1 MYNRLAAYLALSIAV
16 PELFRLIVFKKCVI
30 RLIMPSKCHRAI
42 GFAFAKSYAWKIR
55 QVSLA
60 NSHMTRFLQKFFP
73 CFSATVAAI
82 SEISTVLRTALP
94 RVQSPRSI
102 PCQIRIVDLHSWPS
116 NFGAWKWRSR
126 SWSWQGIVRGDCA
139 RGTALLKTVEIS
151 EIAATV
157 AEKEAKIYFLTL
169 IMTFTVIQGQI

>member
-1 MYNRLAAYLALSIAV
+1 MISWKTRSLRWNLSSDTRFLQTT
-16 PELFRLIVFKKCVI
+16 EM
-30 RLIMPSKCHRAI
+30 MPSKCHRAI

-94 RVQSPRSI
+94 RAESPRSM
-102 PCQIRIVDLHSWPS
+102 PCQLQLLDLHFQAPK
-116 NFGAWKWRSR
+116 F
-126 SWSWQGIVRGDCA
+126 
-139 RGTALLKTVEIS
+139 E
-151 EIAATV
+151 
-157 AEKEAKIYFLTL
+157 
-169 IMTFTVIQGQI
+169 GQE

>member
-1 MYNRLAAYLALSIAV
+1 MENPERKILGSHGESVVLENEGQAVGHLLISQRPLQLSRRSCKHRKT
-16 PELFRLIVFKKCVI
+16 PTQTTEM
-30 RLIMPSKCHRAI
+30 MPSKCHRAI

-94 RVQSPRSI
+94 RAESPRSM
-102 PCQIRIVDLHSWPS
+102 PCKLQIIDLHS
-116 NFGAWKWRSR
+116 
-126 SWSWQGIVRGDCA
+126 
-139 RGTALLKTVEIS
+139 
-151 EIAATV
+151 
-157 AEKEAKIYFLTL
+157 
-169 IMTFTVIQGQI
+169 